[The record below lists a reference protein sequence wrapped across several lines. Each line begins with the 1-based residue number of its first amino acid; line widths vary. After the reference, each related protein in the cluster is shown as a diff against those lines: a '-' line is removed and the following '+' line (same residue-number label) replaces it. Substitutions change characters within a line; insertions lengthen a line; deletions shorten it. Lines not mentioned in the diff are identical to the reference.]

1 MLLGCRAPLQRDS
14 RCHRRRFRLHRRLAR
29 QPYLRAGLFRQ
40 DWPCGSRGGDLR
52 PEQGHVRRAPQ
63 RVLEHAR
70 PDDTQL
76 PGPGPRPPV
85 PLGDLLPQPRAGGG
99 GPPVGRPGAAV
110 LQEAD
115 RDRDRPRHPLLESG
129 GISPALLRQ
138 APGPLLLPLHPWL
151 GARGAGRSHYL
162 TIAQRR
168 RRRLSLPTVRC
179 DHCAQEVPDGVFCTR
194 CGAHQGTTKESGD
207 AKSREHRYAAHP
219 GEHVAHPAIFTTLF
233 PHLGH
238 HKIHEFRW
246 AFIAGLAGVLVLY
259 LAGLITAAILVSAFL
274 VPVLY
279 LIYLYEAQVYRDE
292 PALVLGFT
300 IGGGVVVGIVVTLF
314 ERLIYNPFQYAPNPL
329 SGAGLSIG
337 ALLILGLVMPL
348 IQEALKP
355 IPAFFLPNRADFPET
370 VDGLVFGVAAGLG
383 FSVAETLIGFSSTL
397 TSLPAQSTPGNWIYD
412 LATLAIFQPLLQG
425 SATGMIVAT
434 IWRFRRGRLAGR
446 EIGAVAMAVIAHI
459 AFSTGTVLMKD
470 ASVNPLFILIWQA
483 VVGSLLIY
491 IRYLLHYSLLEEAA
505 HMGFAETVCPNCH
518 MHIVASG
525 FCPNCGMALSAVPG
539 AVRRSRKPR
548 AEPVAPASKAK
559 AK

>member
-1 MLLGCRAPLQRDS
+1 M
-14 RCHRRRFRLHRRLAR
+14 
-29 QPYLRAGLFRQ
+29 
-40 DWPCGSRGGDLR
+40 
-52 PEQGHVRRAPQ
+52 
-63 RVLEHAR
+63 
-70 PDDTQL
+70 
-76 PGPGPRPPV
+76 
-85 PLGDLLPQPRAGGG
+85 
-99 GPPVGRPGAAV
+99 
-110 LQEAD
+110 
-115 RDRDRPRHPLLESG
+115 
-129 GISPALLRQ
+129 
-138 APGPLLLPLHPWL
+138 
-151 GARGAGRSHYL
+151 
-162 TIAQRR
+162 
-168 RRRLSLPTVRC
+168 RC

-194 CGAHQGTTKESGD
+194 CGAHQGTTNESGN
-207 AKSREHRYAAHP
+207 AKTREHRYAAHP
-219 GEHVAHPAIFTTLF
+219 GEHVAQPAIFTTLF

-483 VVGSLLIY
+483 VVVGSLLIY

-525 FCPNCGMALSAVPG
+525 FCPNCGMALSAVPH
-539 AVRRSRKPR
+539 AVRRSRRPR
-548 AEPVAPASKAK
+548 ADPSTKTPKAS
-559 AK
+559 